1 MMIILV
7 LDHDVP
13 VVPYIRTGGPGFSAP
28 RPFESSSWLK
38 SAVGMFRVILLDQRG
53 TGSSSPITV
62 TNLKKKGTPEEQ
74 AQYLSF
80 FRYELNASG
89 IYSICSCLDLK
100 ISQLFRH
107 NP

>member
-1 MMIILV
+1 
-7 LDHDVP
+7 
-13 VVPYIRTGGPGFSAP
+13 
-28 RPFESSSWLK
+28 
-38 SAVGMFRVILLDQRG
+38 MFRVILLDQRG

-80 FRYELNASG
+80 FRYELNPFSPAFNASG
-89 IYSICSCLDLK
+89 IYSSCSCLDLK